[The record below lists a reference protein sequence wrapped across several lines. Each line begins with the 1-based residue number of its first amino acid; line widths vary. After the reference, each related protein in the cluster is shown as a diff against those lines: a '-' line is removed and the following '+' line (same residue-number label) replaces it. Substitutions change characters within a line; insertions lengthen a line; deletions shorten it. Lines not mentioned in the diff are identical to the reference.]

1 MPKNERTLL
10 APDDEARLK
19 QYLDAPSKPMQQRAK
34 VVMAYHDGASANEA
48 AKRSGLTVNQVNYLW
63 RVYRQKGLDLF
74 FVEDEPLSEA
84 PAKPEKAKPSAPAQ
98 RGIALADFLAE
109 HGVNLPHAEH
119 VGALAAQI
127 FDATMNLHRLP
138 QNCRPLLETAA
149 LVHNIAYEI
158 DPPNHHLR
166 GRDLIMAAEL
176 RGFTDDE
183 RRILACTTSFHR
195 KKVRPEAEP
204 VYMEL
209 APELR
214 RDALALSAI
223 LRVADGLD
231 HNYAQ
236 LTTIREIHA
245 ATNEVTIL
253 LEGQHA
259 VEDAAQANK
268 KADLWNQIFPA
279 RVRVSATVSSPA
291 ELPPAG
297 RPADIPAPML
307 KPSSPSLTNTVSVT
321 RAGRLITLHT
331 VDRIEIMLRHL
342 GRGETGPLAALYREA
357 RRLHEVLPLA
367 DAKDFR
373 KEARWFMG
381 VAEQAR
387 IASAVAERAAA
398 LGEDLTEGQSAM
410 QQIAAW
416 ESEAKTAIAALD
428 PARFGKMAAGLR
440 EALTSAPDTDERVLA
455 VFQAGAILWE
465 QLSTLRQTME
475 YGTSVEEALGAV
487 HKLQDYLLA
496 FRELLGAEVAQVL
509 DMLAPLENT
518 LSAIQIAQGVL
529 SRTEPKPIKKGRKT
543 ITPELDPVAVALR
556 ASQEELLGM
565 LADSLPDVWVSVN
578 SAVFRRAFA
587 LAIAAA

>member
-1 MPKNERTLL
+1 MAKNERTLL

-19 QYLDAPSKPMQQRAK
+19 QHLSSSSESMQQRAK
-34 VVMAYHDGASANEA
+34 VVMAYHEGASASEA

-84 PAKPEKAKPSAPAQ
+84 PAKTEKAKPAAPAQ
-98 RGIALADFLAE
+98 KGVALADFLAE

-119 VGALAAQI
+119 VGALAVQI
-127 FDATMNLHRLP
+127 FDATMNIHRLP
-138 QNCRPLLETAA
+138 QNCRPLLEAAA
-149 LVHNIAYEI
+149 LVHNVAFEL

-166 GRDLIMAAEL
+166 GRDLIMATEI
-176 RGFTDDE
+176 RGYSDDE

-214 RDALALSAI
+214 RDVLALSAI

-236 LTTIREIHA
+236 LTTIREIHTA
-245 ATNEVTIL
+245 ANEVTIL
-253 LEGQHA
+253 LEGPHA
-259 VEDAAQANK
+259 AEDAAQANK
-268 KADLWNQIFPA
+268 KADLWNQVFPA
-279 RVRVSATVSSPA
+279 RVRVSATAPVESTA
-291 ELPPAG
+291 VERPPE
-297 RPADIPAPML
+297 APIL
-307 KPSSPSLTNTVSVT
+307 KPSAPSLTNTVSVT

-331 VDRIEIMLRHL
+331 VDRIEVMLRHL
-342 GRGETGPLAALYREA
+342 GRGEMGPLAALYREA
-357 RRLHEVLPLA
+357 RRLHEVLSLA

-381 VAEQAR
+381 AAEQAR
-387 IASAVAERAAA
+387 IAAAVAERAAA
-398 LGEDLTEGQSAM
+398 LGEDLTEGQAVAH
-410 QQIAAW
+410 QIAAW
-416 ESEAKTAIAALD
+416 ESEAKAAIAALD
-428 PARFGKMAAGLR
+428 PARFGKLAASLR
-440 EALTSAPDTDERVLA
+440 EALLHAPDADERVLA
-455 VFQAGAILWE
+455 VFQAGAMLWE

-475 YGTSVEEALGAV
+475 HGTSVEEALGAV

-529 SRTEPKPIKKGRKT
+529 ARTEPKPIKRGRKT
-543 ITPELDPVAVALR
+543 IIPDLDPVTVALR

-565 LADSLPDVWVSVN
+565 LADSLPDVWSSVN